1 MLETQ
6 VNYLAVLV
14 TGIVLFVL
22 GGLWYSPV
30 LFGKKWLTLV
40 GVPEAELRRAGT
52 PVNYLLV
59 LVAEIV
65 TAYVLALAI
74 NWSGVTDPAGG
85 ALVGFLLWLGL
96 AGATT
101 FMTYTFSA
109 RPRGLWLIDTLYTLV
124 AFVVGGVILSLW
136 K

>member
-1 MLETQ
+1 MLATDI
-6 VNYLAVLV
+6 NFLAVLV

-40 GVPEAELRRAGT
+40 EKPEADLRRAGT
-52 PVNYLLV
+52 PVNYV
-59 LVAEIV
+59 LVFVAELI
-65 TAYVLALAI
+65 TAWVLAQAI
-74 NWSGVTDPAGG
+74 SWAGATDAVSGAV
-85 ALVGFLLWLGL
+85 VGFLLWLGL

-109 RPRGLWLIDTLYTLV
+109 RPRALWLIDTAYTLV
-124 AFVVGGVILSLW
+124 AFIIGGAILALW
-136 K
+136 R